1 MIQGAILEKG
11 EQYYTRFGKIFHTL
25 HNFQTEYN
33 WLITDCVAYPQN
45 ERTAAGIEQAAHG
58 SYNWFRGDEL
68 TELLEA
74 EDFQWIWAVLS
85 GFDPSIPKEE
95 VLSVSLRNHALPKA
109 VDYEGFWQQTLSI
122 QHPLAAVELAAFDSS
137 GMLLISR
144 QEKLVKKFRQTF
156 PLSEDLAVHN
166 ARLAQHGCHPP
177 CM

>member
-11 EQYYTRFGKIFHTL
+11 EPYYTRFGKIFHTL

-74 EDFQWIWAVLS
+74 E
-85 GFDPSIPKEE
+85 E
-95 VLSVSLRNHALPKA
+95 
-109 VDYEGFWQQTLSI
+109 
-122 QHPLAAVELAAFDSS
+122 
-137 GMLLISR
+137 
-144 QEKLVKKFRQTF
+144 LVKKFRQTF

>member
-11 EQYYTRFGKIFHTL
+11 EPYYTRFGKIFHTL

-33 WLITDCVAYPQN
+33 WLITDCVANPQN

-68 TELLEA
+68 TELLET

-85 GFDPSIPKEE
+85 GFDPLIPKEE

-137 GMLLISR
+137 GMLLSNAR
-144 QEKLVKKFRQTF
+144 RSLLKNSGKRFRLVKI
-156 PLSEDLAVHN
+156 
-166 ARLAQHGCHPP
+166 
-177 CM
+177 